1 MGKYFLVALVQLC
14 FELLCS
20 QGNSATFCA
29 ELTTL
34 PKMTLALA
42 LAEVVFETAQH
53 GGFMMM
59 LSILGSSVLQYPGT
73 PFLDTSL

>member
-34 PKMTLALA
+34 PKMTHAWA
-42 LAEVVFETAQH
+42 LAEVVFEIAQH
-53 GGFMMM
+53 GSFMLMF
-59 LSILGSSVLQYPGT
+59 SILGSSALQYLGI
-73 PFLDTSL
+73 PFPDTSL